1 MRWFKFSVAL
11 LLMLTGFGLFSC
23 TTGNSKTDGFDQ
35 RLQEIEPFQFPRDT
49 LIKLT
54 ELEAGDILIKPNMNW
69 FPGTAAVNG
78 GKGFGHVVL
87 VIQGGK
93 DTNTLK
99 LLEKVKIFE
108 SQAREVPE
116 AYELRLVNGYVDG
129 NDFRLANT
137 TFGLQNCGFR
147 YRLRYP
153 MTPSQRDSVIH
164 FVLSQD
170 DDMSCWRAQKGLP
183 ETRISSQS
191 PTFQDKKIWYC
202 SLLVWQAFYE
212 VLGVDLD
219 LNGGIMVYPNDMIA
233 SPYFENDSRNP
244 QKRVRF

>member
-1 MRWFKFSVAL
+1 MHLSDFFIV
-11 LLMLTGFGLFSC
+11 FLFILSGISSC
-23 TTGNSKTDGFDQ
+23 TKGISKTEVLDEK
-35 RLQEIEPFQFPRDT
+35 LQEIEPFQFPGDT

-69 FPGTAAVNG
+69 FPGTAMVSG

-87 VIQGGK
+87 VIEGGK

-108 SQAREVPE
+108 SQAREVPQE
-116 AYELRLVNGYVDG
+116 YEIRSVAGYMVES
-129 NDFRLANT
+129 DFRLANT
-137 TFGLQNCGFR
+137 TFGLQNKGFR

-153 MTPSQRDSVIH
+153 MTLSQRDSIIR

-170 DDMSCWRAQKGLP
+170 ADKSCWRAQKGLP
-183 ETRISSQS
+183 ETGNNSQ
-191 PTFQDKKIWYC
+191 PPIFQDKKIWYC
-202 SLLVWQAFYE
+202 SLLIWQAFYE

-219 LNGGIMVYPNDMIA
+219 LNGGIMIYPNDMIA
-233 SPYFENDSRNP
+233 SPYFENDPVNP

>member
-1 MRWFKFSVAL
+1 MHLSDFFVVFIFILS
-11 LLMLTGFGLFSC
+11 GISSC
-23 TTGNSKTDGFDQ
+23 TKGISKTEGFDEK
-35 RLQEIEPFQFPRDT
+35 LQEIETVQFPRDT

-69 FPGTAAVNG
+69 FPGTAMVNG

-93 DTNTLK
+93 DTNTLN

-108 SQAREVPE
+108 SQAREVPPE
-116 AYELRLVNGYVDG
+116 YEIRLVSGYVEG
-129 NDFRLANT
+129 SDFRLANT
-137 TFGLQNCGFR
+137 TFGLQNKGFR
-147 YRLRYP
+147 YRLRFP
-153 MTPSQRDSVIH
+153 MTPSQRDSVIR

-170 DDMSCWRAQKGLP
+170 ADRSCWRAQKGLP
-183 ETRISSQS
+183 QTRNDGQ
-191 PTFQDKKIWYC
+191 PPVFQDKKIWYC
-202 SLLVWQAFYE
+202 SLLIWQAFYE

-219 LNGGIMVYPNDMIA
+219 LNGGIMIYPNDLIA
-233 SPYFENDSRNP
+233 SPYFENDSVNP

>member
-1 MRWFKFSVAL
+1 MHLSDCFIVFL
-11 LLMLTGFGLFSC
+11 FILTGISSC
-23 TTGNSKTDGFDQ
+23 TKEISKTEAIIEK
-35 RLQEIEPFQFPRDT
+35 LQEIEPFQFPHDT

-69 FPGTAAVNG
+69 FPGTAMVNG

-93 DTNTLK
+93 DTNTIR

-108 SQAREVPE
+108 SQAREVPQE
-116 AYELRLVNGYVDG
+116 YEIRSVAGYVEG
-129 NDFRLANT
+129 SDFRSANT
-137 TFGLQNCGFR
+137 TFGLQNSGFR

-153 MTPSQRDSVIH
+153 MTPSQRDSIIK
-164 FVLSQD
+164 FVMSQD
-170 DDMSCWRAQKGLP
+170 ADKSCWRAQKGLP
-183 ETRISSQS
+183 EPGNNSQT
-191 PTFQDKKIWYC
+191 PIFQDKKIWYC
-202 SLLVWQAFYE
+202 SLLIWQAFYE

-219 LNGGIMVYPNDMIA
+219 LNGGIMIYPNDMIA
-233 SPYFENDSRNP
+233 SPYFENDSVNP